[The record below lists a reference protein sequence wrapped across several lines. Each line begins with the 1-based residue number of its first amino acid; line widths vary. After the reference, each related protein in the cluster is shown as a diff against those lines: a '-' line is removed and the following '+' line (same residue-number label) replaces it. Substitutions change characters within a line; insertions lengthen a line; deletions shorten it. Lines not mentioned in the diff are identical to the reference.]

1 MQYEYKKI
9 KVRPNSWL
17 VIGQRKTKKKCNGR
31 KYAVYIGKVIIRF
44 EGGGESEDISVDRK
58 ARLCHIRGLA
68 HQMKKVHDVLQAT
81 ENLENF

>member
-1 MQYEYKKI
+1 MASNRVEK
-9 KVRPNSWL
+9 N
-17 VIGQRKTKKKCNGR
+17 KKKCNGR

-68 HQMKKVHDVLQAT
+68 HQTKKVHDVLQAT